1 MITKVGYTKKATT
14 KQIVNRLKKN
24 NINLIITEKEK
35 FENDKN

>member
-1 MITKVGYTKKATT
+1 MKKATT

-24 NINLIITEKEK
+24 NIKLIISEKEK